1 MQTDT
6 RIQSFS
12 RSLRFSDKPLF
23 KDADILECDHIP
35 DQVLFRD
42 DELEELAFLI
52 RPGLRGQRPANILC
66 RGLPATGK
74 TTCIHHLFAE
84 IRHLPGTGGT
94 LIPVYVNCQRSRTAF
109 AVFSTIYQELVG
121 HAPPSSGI
129 PLRRLMDA
137 VAKALQSG
145 RQSWGESRGETGR
158 RSPTQSERQSE
169 RQSGKQSERPILLVC
184 LDDIHHL
191 IHEGTATQILSS
203 LLRIYLD
210 YPGCR
215 VSVILVESDLSLDLS
230 RALDR
235 SVTSSLCAQEVFF
248 APYTATQIRGILK
261 ERARQAVYPG
271 VVAPVILDLIT
282 DRTTAILPVDLR
294 VGLDLLKRSIL
305 RAERAAHPAVT
316 EEDVAAAYGDARVTY
331 LRGLVSGLT
340 GKERALLSLIAEME
354 EEARVREEEARIR
367 EEEARIRE
375 EEARKRE
382 EETRNREEARNREES
397 GLRETDELD
406 SSGEKGES
414 SENDENDENSDI
426 SKNDSIDMIDMIDDP
441 MKRRPTSGQIYSR
454 LQEMIEEDHRRRRSL
469 DAAAKAGEVAAATC
483 AEPEPGYSTGKRGA
497 HTPTSCTPTSWTPFP
512 HTPFPYTP
520 FPYSSCS
527 YTSFYEHLRSLESYK
542 LIGIKGVQG
551 RGKTSAI
558 TLRYAAADVKRLC
571 EAEEAR
577 QGEGEKM
584 EKR

>member
-1 MQTDT
+1 FIHYYPDCVLLGMQTDT
-6 RIQSFS
+6 RMHSFQ

-137 VAKALQSG
+137 VAKALQS
-145 RQSWGESRGETGR
+145 
-158 RSPTQSERQSE
+158 
-169 RQSGKQSERPILLVC
+169 KKAILLVC

-215 VSVILVESDLSLDLS
+215 SSVILVESNPALDLS

-248 APYTATQIRGILK
+248 APYTANQIRGILK

-271 VVAPVILDLIT
+271 VIAPGILDLIT
-282 DRTTAILPVDLR
+282 ERTTGTVPVDIR
-294 VGLDLLKRSIL
+294 VGIDLLKGSIL
-305 RAERAAHPAVT
+305 RAERAAHTTVT
-316 EEDVAAAYGDARVTY
+316 AEDVAAAYGDARVAY

-340 GKERALLSLIAEME
+340 GKERALLSLIAEMN
-354 EEARVREEEARIR
+354 EEARVREEEARMI
-367 EEEARIRE
+367 EENRMKE
-375 EEARKRE
+375 EEARK
-382 EETRNREEARNREES
+382 REEARNREES

-406 SSGEKGES
+406 SSGENGES

-426 SKNDSIDMIDMIDDP
+426 SKNDSIDRIDMIDDP
-441 MKRRPTSGQIYSR
+441 MKRRLTSGQIYSR
-454 LQEMIEEDHRRRRSL
+454 LQEMIEEDQRRRRSL
-469 DAAAKAGEVAAATC
+469 DAAAEAGEVAAAAC

-497 HTPTSCTPTSWTPFP
+497 HTPTSCTPFP

-571 EAEEAR
+571 DAEEAR
-577 QGEGEKM
+577 QGVGEK
-584 EKR
+584 R

>member
-1 MQTDT
+1 M
-6 RIQSFS
+6 QSFS
-12 RSLRFSDKPLF
+12 RSLRFSEKPLF
-23 KDADILECDHIP
+23 KDADLLECDHIP

-84 IRHLPGTGGT
+84 IRHLPGAGGT

-109 AVFSTIYQELVG
+109 AVFSTIYRELVG

-145 RQSWGESRGETGR
+145 RQSWGESRGDPRGESGR
-158 RSPTQSERQSE
+158 RSPTQSERQYE
-169 RQSGKQSERPILLVC
+169 RESGKKAGKQSERPILLVC

-271 VVAPVILDLIT
+271 VIAPGVLNLIT
-282 DRTTAILPVDLR
+282 DRTTGTLPVDLR

-305 RAERAAHPAVT
+305 RAERAAHTSVT

-354 EEARVREEEARIR
+354 EG
-367 EEEARIRE
+367 ARIRE

-382 EETRNREEARNREES
+382 EETRNREEEARKREEETRNREEEARKREES
-397 GLRETDELD
+397 GLRETAEMDN
-406 SSGEKGES
+406 SGENGES

-454 LQEMIEEDHRRRRSL
+454 LQEMIEEDQRRRRSL
-469 DAAAKAGEVAAATC
+469 DAAAKAGEVAAAAC
-483 AEPEPGYSTGKRGA
+483 AEPDPGYSTGKRGPNTPIP
-497 HTPTSCTPTSWTPFP
+497 HTPTSCTPTPC
-512 HTPFPYTP
+512 TP

-571 EAEEAR
+571 DAEEAR